1 MTLGTIFCSG
11 RLVKIISPKTLHFNV
26 LMRNGIKKSDYHLK
40 KKKKIKCCMA
50 IARRLMTAA
59 VIYKKEMITKDNT
72 CLVNWC
78 DESRQ
83 FRV

>member
-1 MTLGTIFCSG
+1 MVLKSQTIP
-11 RLVKIISPKTLHFNV
+11 LA
-26 LMRNGIKKSDYHLK
+26 
-40 KKKKIKCCMA
+40 KKKKIKSCMA

>member
-1 MTLGTIFCSG
+1 MVLKSQTTISQ
-11 RLVKIISPKTLHFNV
+11 
-26 LMRNGIKKSDYHLK
+26 
-40 KKKKIKCCMA
+40 KKKIKCCMA

>member
-1 MTLGTIFCSG
+1 MVLKSQTTIS
-11 RLVKIISPKTLHFNV
+11 
-26 LMRNGIKKSDYHLK
+26 KKN
-40 KKKKIKCCMA
+40 KKIKCCMA

-59 VIYKKEMITKDNT
+59 VKYKKEMITKDNT

>member
-11 RLVKIISPKTLHFNV
+11 RLVKIIIPKTLHFNV
-26 LMRNGIKKSDYHLK
+26 LMRNGIKKCQTTIS

-59 VIYKKEMITKDNT
+59 VKYKKEMITKDNT

>member
-1 MTLGTIFCSG
+1 
-11 RLVKIISPKTLHFNV
+11 
-26 LMRNGIKKSDYHLK
+26 
-40 KKKKIKCCMA
+40 MA

-83 FRV
+83 FRVLHLLLFVAYAPQNNAKCMSSDEMVHSKRDNHLIGRI